1 MTKITSKKNM
11 KMAGDLIYTV
21 MGTVVMNVALQII
34 IYPIITHKF
43 GEGVTDKILY
53 FIGLIYVI
61 PQAFGGAL
69 SNSRLVIRKEVDASN
84 SDYKM
89 AIMIC
94 SALTAISC
102 GAIGLWDEFDPLFAL
117 GYGAFSVVYL
127 LRMYAQ
133 VEFRLTLKFK
143 EYFFYFCIISVG
155 YLLGLGLYLLT
166 NVWILVFA
174 TGEVAAVCYSFFK
187 GGIFKSDSRKCSG
200 KLVGK
205 SVAMIAVSTLARDCV
220 LQFDKV
226 MLKQLG
232 DEGAA
237 THYHVVS
244 LLAKTM
250 QMLISPINT
259 LILSYLTVKDA
270 KLSKNVLA
278 KFFVASIVIGAVFY
292 GVCIIGTPIYIKIF
306 YSKLYDEI
314 IGYNYIVNLG
324 LIIGFLASLFMALL
338 LSQGKTSIHTAIEC
352 IYGVIYVAVAYCF
365 INQSGIMGLAWVTLA
380 MNTVKMLFTVVY
392 LFFIVGKNSEK
403 RVATTEV

>member
-1 MTKITSKKNM
+1 VKLKAKTFTLKDGVKMTKITSKKNM

-34 IYPIITHKF
+34 IYPIITHRF

-102 GAIGLWDEFDPLFAL
+102 GAIGFLDDFDPLFAL
-117 GYGAFSVVYL
+117 GYASFSVVYL

-166 NVWILVFA
+166 NVWILIFA
-174 TGEVAAVCYSFFK
+174 TGEVAAVQ
-187 GGIFKSDSRKCSG
+187 
-200 KLVGK
+200 
-205 SVAMIAVSTLARDCV
+205 A
-220 LQFDKV
+220 
-226 MLKQLG
+226 
-232 DEGAA
+232 
-237 THYHVVS
+237 
-244 LLAKTM
+244 
-250 QMLISPINT
+250 
-259 LILSYLTVKDA
+259 
-270 KLSKNVLA
+270 
-278 KFFVASIVIGAVFY
+278 
-292 GVCIIGTPIYIKIF
+292 
-306 YSKLYDEI
+306 
-314 IGYNYIVNLG
+314 
-324 LIIGFLASLFMALL
+324 
-338 LSQGKTSIHTAIEC
+338 AIERAKDVVRPS
-352 IYGVIYVAVAYCF
+352 GMLLDTTVIARPDRKL
-365 INQSGIMGLAWVTLA
+365 I
-380 MNTVKMLFTVVY
+380 
-392 LFFIVGKNSEK
+392 EK
-403 RVATTEV
+403 IL